1 MIYQYIKAN
10 PKVAEYLGIATQRLQ
25 FPDGNYML
33 WKFDLLPLGGNNDET
48 IRMIGG
54 VGMDSNQC
62 RNEQRGVTVTP
73 MPEALDERFKIER
86 NGGDTDALTPSEGE
100 TATGG
105 EETEQENE
113 ETVSEEGDD
122 HE

>member
-86 NGGDTDALTPSEGE
+86 NGGDTDELTPSEGE
-100 TATGG
+100 TTTGG